1 MAEGLST
8 NNQRGRRSGPCRLS
22 GGLDKARY
30 IVQTALLVRV
40 QCFRKG
46 IYKAVE
52 RPSTRPIVLS
62 MGNTVV
68 VEGV

>member
-8 NNQRGRRSGPCRLS
+8 NNQRGRKSGPCRLS

-40 QCFRKG
+40 QCLRKG
-46 IYKAVE
+46 IYNVVE
-52 RPSTRPIVLS
+52 GPSTRPIVLS
-62 MGNTVV
+62 IGHTVV
-68 VEGV
+68 VESV